1 MPALAA
7 AAISAA
13 GDATAQIINGTIST
27 LAQNKVYKAQVRSI
41 DLQGRLAQLDSAQQ
55 YFLASRLQNAK
66 NDNER
71 FAILQDAV
79 SKIDV
84 STVQGNAS
92 ILQASIQAR
101 AKETMTTAIII
112 GSAVILLIGAY
123 FVLYKRK

>member
-1 MPALAA
+1 MPAAIAA
-7 AAISAA
+7 AADAA
-13 GDATAQIINGTIST
+13 AQVINGSIQT
-27 LAQNKVYKAQVRSI
+27 LAQNKVYKAQVRAI

-71 FAILQDAV
+71 FAILQDAA

-112 GSAVILLIGAY
+112 GSAVILLIASY
-123 FVLYKRK
+123 FVLYKRKS

>member
-1 MPALAA
+1 MPAAIAA
-7 AAISAA
+7 AADAA
-13 GDATAQIINGTIST
+13 AQVINGSIQT
-27 LAQNKVYKAQVRSI
+27 LAQNKVYKAQVRAI

-55 YFLASRLQNAK
+55 YFLASRLQSAK

-71 FAILQDAV
+71 FAILQDAA

-84 STVQGNAS
+84 STVQGNAA

-101 AKETMTTAIII
+101 AKQTQTTAIII

-123 FVLYKRK
+123 YVLYKRK